1 MEPNLH
7 FACSNLIESEN
18 VQIENQMNVTVVF
31 PDKTLPEQTKGT
43 FESQEE
49 FRNFILQH
57 QKDGTWESLLQCRP
71 KKTRLPDYLDENV
84 AKAFTL

>member
-1 MEPNLH
+1 
-7 FACSNLIESEN
+7 
-18 VQIENQMNVTVVF
+18 MNVTVVF
-31 PDKTLPEQTKGT
+31 PDTSLPEKTKGT

-49 FRNFILQH
+49 FCNFILQH

-84 AKAFTL
+84 AKAFVLQFPRLFWA